1 METKRTALAET
12 IIVTIVALLSLV
24 ILWSFMSTR
33 EVPAAIP
40 VTCTIA
46 LGVLGIAVMNWST
59 DPDRLR
65 ARQSDRSLY
74 LANKTLGFMR
84 EGLSEESAGAVCELL
99 LPYTNAVAIAI
110 TDRERILGFAGVQ
123 DGIHEVGER
132 MESLATKLTLEEK
145 TMRVVLSPDEIG
157 LPGKKQ
163 AYGAAIVVPLVVR
176 NQAIGTLKFYYRTP
190 RRINETQQSMAE
202 GLGELLSTQ
211 LSLAELDAQT
221 ELATRM
227 ELKALQAQ
235 INPHFLF
242 NSLNAGSQLATM
254 EGADRTEHF
263 LSRMAQFF
271 RYNVKKTGGDA
282 ALSEEIDSV
291 DNYIYILN
299 VRFAGDIHYV
309 KQIDP
314 SIDLETTRMP
324 SLILQP
330 LVENAIQH
338 GIHDD
343 HENGNITITVDYV
356 EEKENE
362 TGTDC
367 VRITVSDN
375 GTGMTRKQLDRIME
389 PGEGRAGENAEDGKD
404 SAGIAITN
412 VISRLELYYNRD
424 HLFSIWSDGPGT
436 GTEVTILLPGNPD
449 QTERD

>member
-242 NSLNAGSQLATM
+242 NTLNTISALIRMDPKRARELLREFATFYR
-254 EGADRTEHF
+254 RTLENSED
-263 LSRMAQFF
+263 LIAI
-271 RYNVKKTGGDA
+271 
-282 ALSEEIDSV
+282 SEEIAQTER
-291 DNYIYILN
+291 YFMFEKA
-299 VRFAGDIHYV
+299 RFGEERV
-309 KQIDP
+309 KLDTHIEP
-314 SIDLETTRMP
+314 GLEGLQVP
-324 SLILQP
+324 AFIIQP
-330 LVENAIQH
+330 LVENAVNHAMRDEGQLHILVDVARDDDGVAVSVADDGV
-338 GIHDD
+338 GIKQ
-343 HENGNITITVDYV
+343 EALPLTLEPGY
-356 EEKENE
+356 
-362 TGTDC
+362 
-367 VRITVSDN
+367 
-375 GTGMTRKQLDRIME
+375 GTGI
-389 PGEGRAGENAEDGKD
+389 
-404 SAGIAITN
+404 GIALKN
-412 VISRLELYYNRD
+412 VDDRLKG
-424 HLFSIWSDGPGT
+424 LFGPESGLRIESEYGVGT
-436 GTEVTILLPGNPD
+436 TVFLDLKGAH
-449 QTERD
+449 R

>member
-242 NSLNAGSQLATM
+242 NTLNTISALIRMDPKRARELLREFATFYR
-254 EGADRTEHF
+254 RTLENSED
-263 LSRMAQFF
+263 LIAI
-271 RYNVKKTGGDA
+271 
-282 ALSEEIDSV
+282 SEEIAQTER
-291 DNYIYILN
+291 YFMFEKA
-299 VRFAGDIHYV
+299 RFGEERV
-309 KQIDP
+309 KLDTHIEP
-314 SIDLETTRMP
+314 GLEGLQVP
-324 SLILQP
+324 AFIIQP
-330 LVENAIQH
+330 LVENAVNHAMRDEGQLHILVDVARDDDGVVVSVADDGV
-338 GIHDD
+338 GIKQ
-343 HENGNITITVDYV
+343 EALPLTLEPGY
-356 EEKENE
+356 
-362 TGTDC
+362 
-367 VRITVSDN
+367 
-375 GTGMTRKQLDRIME
+375 GTGI
-389 PGEGRAGENAEDGKD
+389 
-404 SAGIAITN
+404 GIALKN
-412 VISRLELYYNRD
+412 VDDRLKG
-424 HLFSIWSDGPGT
+424 LFGPESGLRIESEYGVGT
-436 GTEVTILLPGNPD
+436 TVFLDLKGAH
-449 QTERD
+449 R